1 MSDAVRSVVDS
12 LDVKVKVSVA
22 ELLNPP
28 SDTDAVI
35 DEVGAVPSYVYV
47 KEAEPVLEFP
57 AASVN
62 VPSAIDMD
70 LDPSPLGVNVAE

>member
-12 LDVKVKVSVA
+12 LDVKVKVSVP

-35 DEVGAVPSYVYV
+35 DEVGGVVSDGDE
-47 KEAEPVLEFP
+47 EAKALMGEELMIET
-57 AASVN
+57 
-62 VPSAIDMD
+62 
-70 LDPSPLGVNVAE
+70 